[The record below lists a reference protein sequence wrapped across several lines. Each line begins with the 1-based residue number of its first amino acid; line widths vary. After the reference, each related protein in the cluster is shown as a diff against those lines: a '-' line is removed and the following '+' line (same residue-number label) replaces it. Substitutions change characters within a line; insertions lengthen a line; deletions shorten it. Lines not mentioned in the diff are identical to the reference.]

1 MLSTPATSWP
11 TPPLSGTAAPPGNPA
26 LAQGREAC
34 SGRPMRAVQCTRC
47 GEEWPEGDPALRV
60 ACPSCQAPPG
70 RQCRRLSRHGCGVH
84 AARDSLAVDVGLL
97 RPCTALTWDG
107 RHAKLPPFPLQPA
120 PPRLACTAAAPAQG
134 VPCCA
139 GHARLAYAYTE
150 PETATS
156 TRRGGAG

>member
-1 MLSTPATSWP
+1 MK
-11 TPPLSGTAAPPGNPA
+11 AA
-26 LAQGREAC
+26 
-34 SGRPMRAVQCTRC
+34 QCTRC

-70 RQCRRLSRHGCGVH
+70 RQCRRPSGHGCGVH

-107 RHAKLPPFPLQPA
+107 RHAKPPPLPPQPA

-134 VPCCA
+134 V
-139 GHARLAYAYTE
+139 LL
-150 PETATS
+150 
-156 TRRGGAG
+156 